1 MSDSTSG
8 VLDSI
13 DGAIRDYETSK
24 DAMRWAPPESR
35 AATAEALPEIDAV
48 TDIEARIVAWA
59 IGAAEAYMASM
70 RRIGEVMWP
79 ILVEACK
86 SMSELAAVLQPVI
99 EARRLEDSAMRREY
113 RRRSL
118 ARRRRAS

>member
-1 MSDSTSG
+1 MTDSTSG

-13 DGAIRDYETSK
+13 DGALRDYETSN
-24 DAMRWAPPESR
+24 DAMRWAPPENR
-35 AATAEALPEIDAV
+35 AATAEGSLEMDAV
-48 TDIEARIVAWA
+48 TDIEARTLAWA

-70 RRIGEVMWP
+70 RGLAEAMRP

-86 SMSELAAVLQPVI
+86 SMCGLAAALQPAI
-99 EARRLEDSAMRREY
+99 EARRLEGSAMRLEY

-118 ARRRRAS
+118 ARRRRGR

>member
-24 DAMRWAPPESR
+24 DAMRWAPPEDR
-35 AATAEALPEIDAV
+35 AAAETPGDLDGAV
-48 TDIEARIVAWA
+48 NVEARIVAWA
-59 IGAAEAYMASM
+59 TSAAEAYMASM
-70 RRIGEVMWP
+70 RGIAEAMWP

-99 EARRLEDSAMRREY
+99 EARRLEGSAMRREY
-113 RRRSL
+113 RRRNL

>member
-13 DGAIRDYETSK
+13 DGALRDYETSG
-24 DAMRWAPPESR
+24 DAMRWAPPGSGALAAEASLGID
-35 AATAEALPEIDAV
+35 AATGL
-48 TDIEARIVAWA
+48 EARILAWA
-59 IGAAEAYMASM
+59 IGAAEAYMDHM
-70 RRIGEVMWP
+70 RRLAEAMRP

-86 SMSELAAVLQPVI
+86 SMCELVAALQPVM
-99 EARRLEDSAMRREY
+99 EARRLEGSAMRREY

-118 ARRRRAS
+118 ARRRRTT